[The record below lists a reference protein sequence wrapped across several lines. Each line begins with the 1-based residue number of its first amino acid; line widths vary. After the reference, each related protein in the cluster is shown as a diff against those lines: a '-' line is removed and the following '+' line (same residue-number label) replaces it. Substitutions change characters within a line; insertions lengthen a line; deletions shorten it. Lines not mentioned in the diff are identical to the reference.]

1 MKAAF
6 ATTHDAPALA
16 ALHARAFDAPW
27 SAEAFA
33 ELLGGPGVVGLM
45 TEDGLALIRTVAG
58 EAELLTIA
66 VAPEARG
73 RGVGRA
79 LLNAALEVAA
89 LAGAEVIHLEVA
101 ADNAAALALYA
112 GARFERAGLRRGYY
126 ARTPGPRRD
135 AVLLRR
141 TLNTPAA

>member
-1 MKAAF
+1 VKAAF
-6 ATTHDAPALA
+6 ATPDDAPALA

-45 TEDGLALIRTVAG
+45 TEHGIALIRTVAG
-58 EAELLTIA
+58 EAELLTIG

-73 RGVGRA
+73 CGTGRA
-79 LLNAALEVAA
+79 LLNAAMEVAA
-89 LAGAEVIHLEVA
+89 LAGAEVVHLEVA
-101 ADNAAALALYA
+101 ADNVAALALYA
-112 GARFERAGLRRGYY
+112 GAQFERAGLRRGYY
-126 ARTPGPRRD
+126 ARRQGPAED

-141 TLNTPAA
+141 ALNTPAA